1 MKNEHMDTG
10 SSIAVRLTLTLCALL
25 SCSPASVEQAD
36 AAGPVAYRDC
46 ALAWNPNT
54 ESDLAGYRLYLGHST
69 NRLDRIRDIGL
80 RTSIR
85 CSEVDAAANGQWFGT
100 VTAYDHSGNESA
112 PAQAVPFEI
121 VGWPDPVLPAEV
133 LEPSS
138 ARLVNTTLGALLVW
152 NDSNAPSVSHR
163 VEISSSLV
171 PAWTT
176 AVVQSAGVPMFSY
189 FQLAGA
195 EWVCYRVRAER
206 GALASEWAQAGGP
219 ADRQFCVRPSPL
231 PSIDLPILAP
241 TILYEPESVRLTPS
255 PRGFTV
261 SWGQPGAATGPSYRI
276 EVSGSLDLRWTT
288 LAVLPPGT
296 NEFRYYRA
304 IDAEWVCLRIRA
316 EVGRAVSLWAT
327 AGDPNDRQF
336 CFKPSSPVTI
346 NP

>member
-1 MKNEHMDTG
+1 MKTG
-10 SSIAVRLTLTLCALL
+10 PILTLRYILTVCGLLACCAGF
-25 SCSPASVEQAD
+25 VDQAD
-36 AAGPVAYRDC
+36 AAGPIAYRDC
-46 ALAWNPNT
+46 ALAWNANP
-54 ESDLAGYRLYLGHST
+54 ESDLAGYRVYMGRNPNQLT
-69 NRLDRIRDIGL
+69 RMRDVGL
-80 RTSIR
+80 RTAFR
-85 CSEVDAAANGQWFGT
+85 CSEGDAAENGQWFGT

-121 VGWPDPVLPAEV
+121 VGWPDPVLQAEIH
-133 LEPSS
+133 EPSS
-138 ARLVNTTLGALLVW
+138 SRLVNTTLGAILVW
-152 NDSNAPSVSHR
+152 NDSNVPSVSHR

-176 AVVQSAGVPMFSY
+176 AVVHPPGVPMFSY

-206 GALASEWAQAGGP
+206 GALVSEWGQASGP

-231 PSIDLPILAP
+231 PSIDQPILAP
-241 TILYEPESVRLTPS
+241 TILYEPESVRLTTS

-276 EVSGSLDLRWTT
+276 EVSGALDFRWTT

-316 EVGRAVSLWAT
+316 EVGRAVSLWAA
-327 AGDPNDRQF
+327 AGGLNDRQF
-336 CFKPSSPVTI
+336 CFKPSSALANTP
-346 NP
+346 

>member
-1 MKNEHMDTG
+1 MTL
-10 SSIAVRLTLTLCALL
+10 RYTLTVCALL
-25 SCSPASVEQAD
+25 ACCAGFIGQAA
-36 AAGPVAYRDC
+36 AAGPVAYQDC

-54 ESDLAGYRLYLGHST
+54 ESDLAGYRVYMGRNPNQLT
-69 NRLDRIRDIGL
+69 RMRDVGL
-80 RTSIR
+80 RTAFR
-85 CSEVDAAANGQWFGT
+85 CSEGDAAENGQWFGT

-121 VGWPDPVLPAEV
+121 VGWPDPVLPAEL

-138 ARLVNTTLGALLVW
+138 TRLVNTTLGAILVW
-152 NDSNAPSVSHR
+152 NDSNMPSVSHR

-176 AVVQSAGVPMFSY
+176 AVVHPPGVPMFSY

-206 GALASEWAQAGGP
+206 GALVSPWAQAGEP
-219 ADRQFCVRPSPL
+219 TDRQFCAQPSPL
-231 PSIDLPILAP
+231 PAIEQPILAP
-241 TILYEPESVRLTPS
+241 TILYEPESVRLTAS
-255 PRGFTV
+255 PRGFTL
-261 SWGQPGAATGPSYRI
+261 SWGHPGAVAAGPAHRI

-288 LAVLPPGT
+288 LAILPPGT

-304 IDAEWVCLRIRA
+304 IDAEWVCLRIRT
-316 EVGRAVSLWAT
+316 EVGRAVSLWAA
-327 AGDPNDRQF
+327 AGGPNDRQF
-336 CFKPSSPVTI
+336 CFKPSSALAN